1 MYPVELVYS
10 LKAYDA
16 WRRREAD
23 PSTDFDL
30 RYFRQGWREVATGKP
45 WEVSTWDELRTA
57 ISFLTLMNKRNVLYF
72 RGQSAHYDRCLPL
85 LFRNEWRLT
94 GRRFSLSAAN
104 RGDYYALLR
113 ELSLQV
119 LEVVRRV
126 GTPRTYI
133 LEHVPA
139 AAASI
144 LQHYELW
151 PTHFIDLTRSLP
163 TAVAFAEGDGN
174 RESACLYVFA
184 MPDLR
189 GSITSDLD
197 QHLTL
202 SRLEAVCP
210 PDAKRPH
217 HQDAYLVSRFPEPA
231 GLARPGDRTWDD
243 WQGKTDLMR
252 RIAAKFILRL
262 QGGKLLGAPRIDLS
276 FLTPSLTEDEFGSM
290 LYEHL
295 LPTIEMHVVRLH
307 RLTPA
312 CSEQPASP
320 PVAEA

>member
-1 MYPVELVYS
+1 LYPVELIYS
-10 LKAYDA
+10 IKAYEA
-16 WRRREAD
+16 WRWREAN
-23 PSTDFDL
+23 PSTNLDL
-30 RYFRQGWREVATGKP
+30 RDFRQGWREVAISRP
-45 WEVSTWDELRTA
+45 WEVSSWDELRAA

-72 RGQSAHYDRCLPL
+72 RGQSAHYERCLPV
-85 LFRNEWRLT
+85 LFRDEWYLN
-94 GRRFSLSAAN
+94 GRRLALSAAN
-104 RGDYYALLR
+104 RGVYYALLR
-113 ELSLQV
+113 DLSLQV
-119 LEVVRRV
+119 LDVARRV

-139 AAASI
+139 AAASV

-163 TAVAFAEGDGN
+163 TAVAFAEGDGR
-174 RESACLYVFA
+174 RERACLYVFS

-217 HQDAYLVSRFPEPA
+217 HQDAYLVSRFPEPS
-231 GLARPGDRTWDD
+231 GSARPGDRTWDD
-243 WQGKTDLMR
+243 WQDKTDLMR
-252 RIAAKFILRL
+252 RIVAKFILRL
-262 QGGKLLGAPRIDLS
+262 QGGMLLGAPRIELS
-276 FLTPSLTEDEFGSM
+276 YLTPPLTEDKFGRI
-290 LYEHL
+290 LYEYL
-295 LPTIEMHVVRLH
+295 LPTVERHVASIH
-307 RLTPA
+307 GLTPA
-312 CSEQPASP
+312 CSEQPASQ